1 MFEDDNVD
9 DAVEAEVSPE
19 TEADSP
25 YDAVDVAIIEDSALE
40 SVEDLIAVAEDDTI
54 DIHDLVEAVEE
65 DNIPFASN
73 HLTATGPVI
82 IGVMKQL
89 SKTQDVVMPHSSKF
103 DKGQWWHRCVVKIN
117 YKIDAKLKSLESSLQ
132 IVLHELR

>member
-1 MFEDDNVD
+1 LFEDDNVD

-25 YDAVDVAIIEDSALE
+25 HDAADVAIIEDSALE

-54 DIHDLVEAVEE
+54 DVHDLVEAVEE

-73 HLTATGPVI
+73 HLTATGAVI

-89 SKTQDVVMPHSSKF
+89 SKMQDVVLPHSSKF
-103 DKGQWWHRCVVKIN
+103 DKGQ
-117 YKIDAKLKSLESSLQ
+117 
-132 IVLHELR
+132 